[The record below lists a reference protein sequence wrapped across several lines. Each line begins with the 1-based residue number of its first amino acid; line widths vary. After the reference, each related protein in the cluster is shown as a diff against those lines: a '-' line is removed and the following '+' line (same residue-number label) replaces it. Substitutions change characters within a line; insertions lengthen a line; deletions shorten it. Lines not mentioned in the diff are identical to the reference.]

1 MAEQYELVLQFAL
14 APRDVARFDRIT
26 EFENRLEHRC
36 GRSFDETAELFAVDG
51 SDCKLGHMEVRLITN
66 DPPRALEVIR
76 GMIPPA
82 CPYDAGYRAAHTQDS
97 LTALQ

>member
-1 MAEQYELVLQFAL
+1 MAEQYELILQFAL

-26 EFENRLEHRC
+26 EFEHNLERRC
-36 GRSFDETAELFAVDG
+36 EHPVDADELFEVDG

-66 DPPRALEVIR
+66 DPPRTLEVIR

-97 LTALQ
+97 LIAL

>member
-26 EFENRLEHRC
+26 EFELKLEHRC
-36 GRSFDETAELFAVDG
+36 EHPTEKADERFAVDG
-51 SDCKLGHMEVRLITN
+51 SDCKLGHMEVRLITEN
-66 DPPRALEVIR
+66 PPRTLEVIR

-97 LTALQ
+97 LIAL

>member
-26 EFENRLEHRC
+26 EFEYRLEHRC
-36 GRSFDETAELFAVDG
+36 EHPTDESDRLFAVDG

-66 DPPRALEVIR
+66 DPPRTLEVIR

-82 CPYDAGYRAAHTQDS
+82 CPYDAGYRTAHSQES
-97 LTALQ
+97 LTAL